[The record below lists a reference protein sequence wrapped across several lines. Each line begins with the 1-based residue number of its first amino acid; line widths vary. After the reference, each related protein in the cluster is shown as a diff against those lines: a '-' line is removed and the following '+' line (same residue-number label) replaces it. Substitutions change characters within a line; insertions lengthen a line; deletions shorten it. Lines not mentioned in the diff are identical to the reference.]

1 MRDSQVIA
9 DFEAIT
15 APIVVGTSKALA
27 RSIKK
32 TKPSIREKILQ
43 NVSCVVCDEIDRLV
57 DTLSKYATRREV
69 SYVICYFM
77 RYYTQYFKAC
87 YELQRLNKFVLPRT
101 LMHVIA
107 VCIESY
113 NTVLLYTC
121 NTAYAVLSRVA
132 MAIYAY
138 IRIRHYTA

>member
-1 MRDSQVIA
+1 VIA

-69 SYVICYFM
+69 SY
-77 RYYTQYFKAC
+77 
-87 YELQRLNKFVLPRT
+87 
-101 LMHVIA
+101 
-107 VCIESY
+107 
-113 NTVLLYTC
+113 
-121 NTAYAVLSRVA
+121 
-132 MAIYAY
+132 AI
-138 IRIRHYTA
+138 